1 MAELGLRERL
11 QPLLLDRLVD
21 DERLLTLIE
30 LRVDLS
36 ASKRLGFEARELTQ
50 VIAAHAMTL
59 GFAPCEE
66 ETPNVE
72 ARQRDEQEGAMR
84 LHFVAPAWRANVSRL
99 KSLPLTAPGD
109 PAGDSTGSQ
118 PNITLQSFCTIETRN
133 ERNLAA
139 EPAEQRQISVR
150 RLRELVCRDLAVLL
164 NSTSLDTSVDLSE
177 LPLIQRSV
185 LNFGLPSYVGRS
197 SRSLELRQ
205 VARDVEE
212 VIRRFEPRLSE
223 VRVTPDAPGDD
234 DENQI
239 NLRIDAQLWSQ
250 PAPQRLLLRTR
261 ICTDSGEV
269 FVSDSSSLAPSR

>member
-21 DERLLTLIE
+21 DERLLTLVE
-30 LRVDLS
+30 LRVDL
-36 ASKRLGFEARELTQ
+36 AAAKRHGFEARALTQ
-50 VIAAHAMTL
+50 VITAHATGQGL
-59 GFAPCEE
+59 AP
-66 ETPNVE
+66 
-72 ARQRDEQEGAMR
+72 RDVPEGAIAEPGTM
-84 LHFVAPAWRANVSRL
+84 LMHFIAPAWRANVSRL
-99 KSLPLTAPGD
+99 KALALTPPGEL
-109 PAGDSTGSQ
+109 Q
-118 PNITLQSFCTIETRN
+118 PGVALQSFCAVETRN

-177 LPLIQRSV
+177 LPLVQRSV

-197 SRSLELRQ
+197 PKSLEMRQ

-223 VRVTPDAPGDD
+223 VRVTPDTVAEE
-234 DENQI
+234 DEQQI

-250 PAPQRLLLRTR
+250 PAPQRLVLRTR

-269 FVSDSSSLAPSR
+269 FVSDSGAIAAAR

>member
-21 DERLLTLIE
+21 DERLLTLVE
-30 LRVDLS
+30 LRVDLP
-36 ASKRLGFEARELTQ
+36 ASKRLGFEARELAQIIT
-50 VIAAHAMTL
+50 AHATAL
-59 GFAPCEE
+59 GLEP
-66 ETPNVE
+66 
-72 ARQRDEQEGAMR
+72 RDVHEKSDPDSMCM
-84 LHFVAPAWRANVSRL
+84 HFIAPAWRANVSRL
-99 KSLPLTAPGD
+99 KSLALTPPSASAA
-109 PAGDSTGSQ
+109 AGPS
-118 PNITLQSFCTIETRN
+118 IALQSFCTIETRN

-164 NSTSLDTSVDLSE
+164 NSTSLDTSVDLSA
-177 LPLIQRSV
+177 LPLVQRSV

-197 SRSLELRQ
+197 PKSLELRQ

-212 VIRRFEPRLSE
+212 VIRRFEPRLNE
-223 VRVTPDAPGDD
+223 VRVMPDTTGDD
-234 DENQI
+234 DEHQI

-250 PAPQRLLLRTR
+250 PVPQRLVLRTR

-269 FVSDSSSLAPSR
+269 FVSDSGSIATAR

>member
-21 DERLLTLIE
+21 DERLLTLVE
-30 LRVDLS
+30 LRFERS
-36 ASKRLGFEARELTQ
+36 ASKQLGFEVRELAQ
-50 VIAAHAMTL
+50 VIVAHAATL
-59 GFAPCEE
+59 GFAPCDVEE
-66 ETPNVE
+66 DSAVET
-72 ARQRDEQEGAMR
+72 RQPEQEDGAMR
-84 LHFVAPAWRANVSRL
+84 LHFIAPAWRANVSRL
-99 KSLPLTAPGD
+99 KSLALTP
-109 PAGDSTGSQ
+109 
-118 PNITLQSFCTIETRN
+118 PNSSAQTAASVTLQSFCTIETRN

-177 LPLIQRSV
+177 LPLVQRSV

-197 SRSLELRQ
+197 PRSLELRE

-212 VIRRFEPRLSE
+212 VIRRFEPRLTE
-223 VRVTPDAPGDD
+223 VRVTPDSAVDD
-234 DENQI
+234 DEHQI

-250 PAPQRLLLRTR
+250 PAPQRLVLRTR
-261 ICTDSGEV
+261 ICTDSGQVLV
-269 FVSDSSSLAPSR
+269 FDSGSIAAAR

>member
-21 DERLLTLIE
+21 DERLLTLVE
-30 LRVDLS
+30 LRFERS
-36 ASKRLGFEARELTQ
+36 ASKQLGFEVRELAQ
-50 VIAAHAMTL
+50 VIVAHAATL
-59 GFAPCEE
+59 GFAPCEVE
-66 ETPNVE
+66 ENS
-72 ARQRDEQEGAMR
+72 AQEQEDGAMR
-84 LHFVAPAWRANVSRL
+84 LHFIAPAWRANVSRL
-99 KSLPLTAPGD
+99 KSLALTPPGSS
-109 PAGDSTGSQ
+109 AQTTASV
-118 PNITLQSFCTIETRN
+118 TLQSFCTIETRN

-177 LPLIQRSV
+177 LPLVQRSV

-197 SRSLELRQ
+197 PRSLELRE

-212 VIRRFEPRLSE
+212 VIRRFEPRLTE
-223 VRVTPDAPGDD
+223 VRVTPDSALDD
-234 DENQI
+234 DEHQI

-250 PAPQRLLLRTR
+250 PAPQRLVLRTR
-261 ICTDSGEV
+261 ICTDSGQVLV
-269 FVSDSSSLAPSR
+269 FDSGSMAAAR

>member
-21 DERLLTLIE
+21 DERLLTLVE

-36 ASKRLGFEARELTQ
+36 ASKRLGFEARELAQ

-66 ETPNVE
+66 EENPAVE
-72 ARQRDEQEGAMR
+72 ARRRDDERGEMR
-84 LHFVAPAWRANVSRL
+84 MHFFAPAWRANVSRL
-99 KSLPLTAPGD
+99 KSLALTSPGISAEAH
-109 PAGDSTGSQ
+109 PS
-118 PNITLQSFCTIETRN
+118 ITLQTFCTIETRN

-177 LPLIQRSV
+177 LPLVQRSV

-197 SRSLELRQ
+197 PKSLELRQ

-212 VIRRFEPRLSE
+212 AIRRFEPRLSE
-223 VRVTPDAPGDD
+223 VRVTPDTAGDD
-234 DENQI
+234 DDHQI

-269 FVSDSSSLAPSR
+269 FVSDSIAAAR

>member
-21 DERLLTLIE
+21 DERLLTLVE
-30 LRVDLS
+30 LRVDLP
-36 ASKRLGFEARELTQ
+36 ASKRLGFEPRELARI
-50 VIAAHAMTL
+50 IAAHAMAL
-59 GFAPCEE
+59 GLEPRA
-66 ETPNVE
+66 VH
-72 ARQRDEQEGAMR
+72 DEDHESMR
-84 LHFVAPAWRANVSRL
+84 MHFVAPAWRANVSRL
-99 KSLPLTAPGD
+99 KSLELTPPGTSAEAR
-109 PAGDSTGSQ
+109 PGIA
-118 PNITLQSFCTIETRN
+118 LQSFCTIETRN

-164 NSTSLDTSVDLSE
+164 NSTSLDTSVDLSA
-177 LPLIQRSV
+177 LPLVQRSV

-197 SRSLELRQ
+197 PKSLELRQ

-212 VIRRFEPRLSE
+212 VIRRFEPRLTE
-223 VRVTPDAPGDD
+223 VRVTPDTLGDD
-234 DENQI
+234 DEHQI

-250 PAPQRLLLRTR
+250 PAPQRLVLRTR

-269 FVSDSSSLAPSR
+269 FVSDSGSIAAAR

>member
-21 DERLLTLIE
+21 DERLLTLVE

-36 ASKRLGFEARELTQ
+36 ASKQFGFEARELAQ
-50 VIAAHAMTL
+50 VIIAHAMTL
-59 GFAPCEE
+59 GFTPRDVEE
-66 ETPNVE
+66 GTAVE
-72 ARQRDEQEGAMR
+72 PGAM
-84 LHFVAPAWRANVSRL
+84 LMYFIAPSWRANVSRL
-99 KSLPLTAPGD
+99 KSLTLTPPGASGEAR
-109 PAGDSTGSQ
+109 PTLS
-118 PNITLQSFCTIETRN
+118 LQSFCTIETRN

-150 RLRELVCRDLAVLL
+150 RLRELVCRDLGVLL

-177 LPLIQRSV
+177 LPLVQRSV

-197 SRSLELRQ
+197 AKSLELRQ

-223 VRVTPDAPGDD
+223 VRVSPDTVGDD
-234 DENQI
+234 EDHQI

-250 PAPQRLLLRTR
+250 PAPQRLVLRTR

-269 FVSDSSSLAPSR
+269 FVSDSGSIAAR